1 MPEDHSGHASGFRRL
16 TALAFTIL
24 VLCLW
29 AGQCL
34 GQTVLEDIDEREKYY
49 VLTLSGLVGKNS
61 FQQTQ
66 AVLTLA
72 SSPPGSIH
80 AYVVTV
86 TGWPKNNGENTF
98 VWNSEDSAVESV
110 LGRVTCR
117 IVSSAATPPN
127 MHFFYLSPVL
137 FKREGMV
144 TQHEGER
151 IRQVRKEALPTMI
164 QARAGELTLNVAGQQ
179 VDGRVWMTGYDFVEK
194 ANVRYQASFQGT
206 LSRELKNTPRIGRN
220 D

>member
-1 MPEDHSGHASGFRRL
+1 MPEDRSGHAPGVRRL
-16 TALAFTIL
+16 TALALAAL

-34 GQTVLEDIDEREKYY
+34 GQTVLEDLDENAKYY
-49 VLTLSGLVGKNS
+49 VLTLSGLVGKNA
-61 FQQTQ
+61 FRQTQ
-66 AVLTLA
+66 AVLTLTA
-72 SSPPGSIH
+72 SPPGSIH

-86 TGWPKNNGENTF
+86 TGWPKANGENTF
-98 VWNSEDSAVESV
+98 VWNSEDSSVESV

-117 IVSSAATPPN
+117 IVSSAAKPPN
-127 MHFFYLSPVL
+127 MHFFYLSPIL
-137 FKREGMV
+137 FKREGML

-151 IRQVRKEALPTMI
+151 IRQVRKEAVPSMI

-194 ANVRYQASFQGT
+194 ANVRYQATFQGA
-206 LSRELKNTPRIGRN
+206 LSRELKFTPRRGRN